1 MIADTM
7 TTGAL
12 VLRRRASRGY
22 AVGECV
28 RSQSRNASFIRV
40 CHPAPVARKAAST
53 SGLYRTATCS
63 FTGRRFGPRVLTMP
77 TGTPFCFITAPFQS
91 ATEVRGLS
99 GSAGMIF
106 PVDAFFMLFCLSDGN
121 NVVNVAARGMHH
133 EHDDSSQ
140 HPQCLQ
146 SQLSVSVAPVFT
158 GDGEALEYRG
168 AVNKV
173 DAVLTNVGLSLGFVV
188 SDHKQIV
195 DAINSAAKQY
205 VDAFR
210 CKPLAQASIG
220 GDE

>member
-1 MIADTM
+1 M
-7 TTGAL
+7 
-12 VLRRRASRGY
+12 
-22 AVGECV
+22 
-28 RSQSRNASFIRV
+28 
-40 CHPAPVARKAAST
+40 
-53 SGLYRTATCS
+53 
-63 FTGRRFGPRVLTMP
+63 
-77 TGTPFCFITAPFQS
+77 
-91 ATEVRGLS
+91 
-99 GSAGMIF
+99 
-106 PVDAFFMLFCLSDGN
+106 
-121 NVVNVAARGMHH
+121 VNVAARGMHH